1 MAHSILG
8 LFETANKG
16 GKSGGGG
23 LCCELLFIGNWIK
36 ATKHYLA
43 GLVRSPAGGNCW
55 SIPT

>member
-16 GKSGGGG
+16 GKTGGGG

-43 GLVRSPAGGNCW
+43 GQ
-55 SIPT
+55 